1 MKKQHVP
8 KPTGRPRK
16 AVPAAKS
23 PTPKP
28 VEGVPNPPSWLSCP
42 AKAEWRR
49 AAAQLAERKVLT
61 TGDLAALETFC
72 SAKGRLVIAEGIL
85 AKEGLV
91 VAAANGVPTKHPAV
105 AIVNEASSIIKT
117 LGAAL
122 GLTPASRRRAATEE
136 SKDTDDRWEGLVD
149 G

>member
-1 MKKQHVP
+1 M
-8 KPTGRPRK
+8 
-16 AVPAAKS
+16 PAIKS
-23 PTPKP
+23 PMPKP
-28 VEGVPNPPSWLSCP
+28 VEGVPRPPSWLSRP

-72 SAKGRLVIAEGIL
+72 SAKGRLVQAEAVL
-85 AKEGLV
+85 ATEGLIV
-91 VAAANGVPTKHPAV
+91 TSANGAPTKHPAV
-105 AIVNEASSIIKT
+105 AIANEASSIIKT

-136 SKDTDDRWEGLVD
+136 AKDAGDRWEGLLD

>member
-1 MKKQHVP
+1 MKKEHVP
-8 KPTGRPRK
+8 KATGRPRK
-16 AVPAAKS
+16 AVPAARS
-23 PTPKP
+23 PLPKP
-28 VEGVPNPPSWLSCP
+28 IKAVPRAPSWLSEP

-91 VAAANGVPTKHPAV
+91 VAAANGAPTKHPAV

-122 GLTPASRRRAATEE
+122 GLTPASRRRAATDETKE
-136 SKDTDDRWEGLVD
+136 TDDRWEGLVD